1 MNEIDRILD
10 GAVDLHT
17 HPFPSTFA
25 RQVSIDELAGQYAAA
40 GFRAFAA
47 KCHQHSTAGDVQA
60 LRRAGALPAGIDVIG
75 GVALNGATGGVNP
88 RAVDATIQ
96 MEGRIVWLPTIGA
109 RNHIRRA
116 AEAAAGGKAMRFPS
130 AARRLMPEEPI
141 DVLDAEGRLRPD
153 VARTLELIA
162 EAGDVILASGHLAA
176 DEVVAVFE
184 AAHRFGVRRMLVTH
198 PNFVIELD
206 QDQARRLTELGVV
219 IEHSLCMYDEEST
232 FCNWTTDVL
241 AEWIEAIGPA
251 HTSLGSDLGQTDNPL
266 PLDAYRKVVGR
277 LLAAGISAEDLHTMV
292 ADVPVRL
299 LYGAAGQPNNKEAL
313 ADAAQ
318 RVSP

>member
-1 MNEIDRILD
+1 MNEIDSILE
-10 GAVDLHT
+10 GAIDLHT

-60 LRRAGALPAGIDVIG
+60 LRRAHALPAGLDVIG
-75 GVALNGATGGVNP
+75 GIALNGASGGVNP

-96 MEGRIVWLPTIGA
+96 MEGRIVWLPTIAA

-141 DVLDAEGRLRPD
+141 DVLDAEGRVRPE
-153 VARTLELIA
+153 VLRTLELIA
-162 EAGDVILASGHLAA
+162 EAEDVILASGHLAA

-184 AAHRFGVRRMLVTH
+184 AAHELGVRRMVVTH

-206 QDQARRLTELGVV
+206 QDQARRLTGIGVV
-219 IEHSLCMYDEEST
+219 IEHSLCMYDDEST
-232 FCNWTTDVL
+232 FCNWTADVL
-241 AEWIEAIGPA
+241 AEWIETIGPE
-251 HTSLGSDLGQTDNPL
+251 HTSLGSDLGQNDNPL
-266 PLDAYRKVVGR
+266 PLAAYRKVLGQLR
-277 LLAAGISAEDLHTMV
+277 AAGLAAEDLHTIV
-292 ADVPVRL
+292 ADVPARL
-299 LYGAAGQPNNKEAL
+299 LYGDPDTANDKEI
-313 ADAAQ
+313 ADAAH